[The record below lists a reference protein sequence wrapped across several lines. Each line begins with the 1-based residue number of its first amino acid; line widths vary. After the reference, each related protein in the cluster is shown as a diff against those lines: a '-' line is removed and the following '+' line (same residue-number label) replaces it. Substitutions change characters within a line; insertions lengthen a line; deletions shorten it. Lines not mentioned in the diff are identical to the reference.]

1 MSGKCRLKLGVRRL
15 LGVIAVGTLAT
26 LGFAG
31 VASANHT
38 DSPAPAPYQDSAW
51 GAGTF
56 CQPGGGPFCALFHTN
71 AKSDFDGSNPQGTGF
86 AHITAGGDRVA
97 DVYVRVTCLNVVGNQ
112 AVVGSEITMSSN
124 PGFLPPGIGALAQY
138 TDNGEPGS
146 NSTTPDRGFATPVPT
161 PPVVC
166 PPPGFFPDEPVTQ
179 GNFVVH
185 DALVAP

>member
-1 MSGKCRLKLGVRRL
+1 VGGKRRPKVGVRRL

-31 VASANHT
+31 VASATHT
-38 DSPAPAPYQDSAW
+38 ESSSPAPYQDSAW

-71 AKSDFDGSNPQGTGF
+71 AKSEFDGSNPEGTVF
-86 AHITAGGDRVA
+86 AHITEVA
-97 DVYVRVTCLNVVGNQ
+97 TGFQAEVYGRVTCLNVVGNQ
-112 AVVGSEITMSSN
+112 AVVGSEITKTSD
-124 PGFLPPGIGALAQY
+124 PGFLPVGIGALAQY

-161 PPVVC
+161 PPVIC
-166 PPPGFFPDEPVTQ
+166 PPPGFPTSPVTQ

-185 DALVAP
+185 DALVGR